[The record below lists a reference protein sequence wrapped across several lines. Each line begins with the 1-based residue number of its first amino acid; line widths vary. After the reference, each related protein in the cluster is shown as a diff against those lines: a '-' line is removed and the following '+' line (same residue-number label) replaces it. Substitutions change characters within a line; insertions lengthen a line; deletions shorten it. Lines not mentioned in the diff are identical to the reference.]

1 MQTSAETK
9 AKEFCKTWGLTS
21 EDDLV
26 IKNAIKD
33 ILLEHERDT
42 RYTAIDIVNS
52 EEVLCVDDPY
62 NSELNGHPVQLSVV
76 EQESI
81 ISKIHNLK
89 VGN

>member
-26 IKNAIKD
+26 IKNTIKNL
-33 ILLEHERDT
+33 LLEHERDT
-42 RYTAIDIVNS
+42 RYTAIDVLRS
-52 EEVLCVDDPY
+52 LDTYEVQTEDTIIIEQKIY
-62 NSELNGHPVQLSVV
+62 
-76 EQESI
+76 QESVELEDAV
-81 ISKIHNLK
+81 SAIHNLE